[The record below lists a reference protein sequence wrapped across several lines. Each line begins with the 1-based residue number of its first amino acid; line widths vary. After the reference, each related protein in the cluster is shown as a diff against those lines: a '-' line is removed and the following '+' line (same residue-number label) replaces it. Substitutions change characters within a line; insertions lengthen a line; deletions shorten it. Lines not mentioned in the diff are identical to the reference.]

1 MNDPKEPGTSIPD
14 YSAVMLRS
22 LAVFLGMIQAEE
34 GMRVMV
40 ERRKYILEI
49 SATVVAVGKMFF
61 WRPVVAIHYYCTGTQ
76 LSQPLMLAVSPE
88 DMVAE
93 NQPPFVSM
101 MITEYIIDTAPDE
114 MFTYW

>member
-40 ERRKYILEI
+40 ERRKYI
-49 SATVVAVGKMFF
+49 
-61 WRPVVAIHYYCTGTQ
+61 
-76 LSQPLMLAVSPE
+76 
-88 DMVAE
+88 
-93 NQPPFVSM
+93 
-101 MITEYIIDTAPDE
+101 
-114 MFTYW
+114 

>member
-61 WRPVVAIHYYCTGTQ
+61 GDLLWQ
-76 LSQPLMLAVSPE
+76 
-88 DMVAE
+88 
-93 NQPPFVSM
+93 F
-101 MITEYIIDTAPDE
+101 ITTVRVHSCHNR
-114 MFTYW
+114 